1 MSRVVTVTAG
11 IVATMLTDAT
21 SSPTVVGDHSVPN
34 WAEMERRV
42 VVLNKKS
49 RIFTQKGNVTEKM

>member
-21 SSPTVVGDHSVPN
+21 SSPTVVGDHRVPN
-34 WAEMERRV
+34 WAEMERRAL
-42 VVLNKKS
+42 VLNKKS